1 MPGSIHPG
9 YTGIEAGLS
18 ATGDIFEAIARRA
31 ATSVAELSKGLE
43 EFRAGE
49 TGLLRLTWDN
59 GDRTVLV
66 NPELSGI
73 TLGWRLTTTAQ
84 DELFAAIEGTAF
96 HTRVILERME
106 EHGVPVRRII
116 NGGGIPQK
124 NPVLNQVYA
133 NVMGKPI
140 LVPKGDVTSL
150 GSAIFAFMAAG
161 AFPTIEAAQD
171 QLCPGFHTI
180 EPEPVQAAASQEL
193 FALYRKLYFAFGQ
206 RDFVRRG
213 DGRRAARTCGAS
225 PRRPEEEK
233 VLEALR
239 TEVLEANLEL
249 VRRGLVIFTFGNAS
263 AVSREHGLCVI
274 KPSGVPY
281 DKMTPADMVITD
293 LDGNLVEGSLRPSSD
308 LATHVALYRAFPEIG
323 GVVHT
328 HSRHATA
335 WAQANREIPCFG
347 TTHADYFHGEIP
359 ITAQLSREEIEDD
372 YEANTGTAIIARMK
386 GIRPLACPACLVS
399 GHAPFCWG
407 KTVTEAAHMAAIVEE
422 IAAMAWQ
429 TVTINPAARPISE
442 ALRDKHHF
450 RKHGPAAYYG
460 QK

>member
-1 MPGSIHPG
+1 M
-9 YTGIEAGLS
+9 
-18 ATGDIFEAIARRA
+18 
-31 ATSVAELSKGLE
+31 
-43 EFRAGE
+43 
-49 TGLLRLTWDN
+49 
-59 GDRTVLV
+59 LV
-66 NPELSGI
+66 NPELGGI
-73 TLGWRLTTTAQ
+73 TLGWSLTHTAQ

-106 EHGVPVRRII
+106 EHGVPIRRVI

-124 NPVLNQVYA
+124 NAVLNQVYA
-133 NVMGKPI
+133 NVLGKPV

-150 GSAIFAFMAAG
+150 GSAIFAFLAAG
-161 AFPTIEAAQD
+161 RLPDHRRGAGRSCARASA
-171 QLCPGFHTI
+171 TI
-180 EPEPVQAAASQEL
+180 EPEPVRRPPASEL

-206 RDFVRRG
+206 RTSPAWKSATCCRS
-213 DGRRAARTCGAS
+213 CGAS
-225 PRRPEEEK
+225 PPRPEEER

-239 TEVLEANLEL
+239 AEVLEANLEL
-249 VRRGLVIFTFGNAS
+249 VRRGLVIYTFGNAS
-263 AVSREHGLCVI
+263 GYRREQRPVVI

-281 DKMTPADMVITD
+281 EKMTPADMVITD
-293 LDGNLVEGSLRPSSD
+293 LEGKTVEGTLRPSSD

-347 TTHADYFHGEIP
+347 TTHADYFHGGSRSP
-359 ITAQLSREEIEDD
+359 PQLSREEIEAD
-372 YEANTGTAIIARMK
+372 YEANTGAAIIARMK
-386 GIRPLACPACLVS
+386 GIDPLGCPACLVA

-429 TVTINPAARPISE
+429 TVTINPSARPISE

-450 RKHGPAAYYG
+450 RKHGPTAYYG

>member
-1 MPGSIHPG
+1 
-9 YTGIEAGLS
+9 
-18 ATGDIFEAIARRA
+18 
-31 ATSVAELSKGLE
+31 
-43 EFRAGE
+43 
-49 TGLLRLTWDN
+49 
-59 GDRTVLV
+59 
-66 NPELSGI
+66 
-73 TLGWRLTTTAQ
+73 
-84 DELFAAIEGTAF
+84 
-96 HTRVILERME
+96 
-106 EHGVPVRRII
+106 
-116 NGGGIPQK
+116 
-124 NPVLNQVYA
+124 
-133 NVMGKPI
+133 
-140 LVPKGDVTSL
+140 
-150 GSAIFAFMAAG
+150 
-161 AFPTIEAAQD
+161 
-171 QLCPGFHTI
+171 
-180 EPEPVQAAASQEL
+180 
-193 FALYRKLYFAFGQ
+193 
-206 RDFVRRG
+206 
-213 DGRRAARTCGAS
+213 
-225 PRRPEEEK
+225 
-233 VLEALR
+233 
-239 TEVLEANLEL
+239 
-249 VRRGLVIFTFGNAS
+249 
-263 AVSREHGLCVI
+263 
-274 KPSGVPY
+274 
-281 DKMTPADMVITD
+281 MVITD
-293 LDGNLVEGSLRPSSD
+293 LDGKPVEGSLRPSSD

-347 TTHADYFHGEIP
+347 TTQADYFHGEIP